1 MSNHDE
7 NETYVEGEHLGVPT
21 LLDALTDVVERARAM
36 PMSSSVLVNRNEALD
51 LIDEL
56 RDALPTQLTRADEV
70 LSDADQVL
78 ADAQAEAENLIATAR
93 ARADELIS
101 TEQVVVRAEAHARE
115 IVAHAEATSA
125 TLRHE
130 ADDYCDRRLAEFEI
144 DLGKILAQVRSG
156 RVKLADRLGESA
168 EGTPAREDER

>member
-7 NETYVEGEHLGVPT
+7 NQTYVEGEHLNVPT
-21 LLDALTDVVERARAM
+21 LLDALTDVIERARSM

-70 LSDADQVL
+70 LSDADQVMS
-78 ADAQAEAENLIATAR
+78 DAQAEAENLIATAR
-93 ARADELIS
+93 ARADELIR

-144 DLGKILAQVRSG
+144 DLGKILAQVHAG
-156 RVKLADRLGESA
+156 RDKLADRLGES
-168 EGTPAREDER
+168 DERTAPADER

>member
-7 NETYVEGEHLGVPT
+7 TETYVEGEHLGVPT
-21 LLDALTDVVERARAM
+21 LLDALTDVIERARSM

-78 ADAQAEAENLIATAR
+78 SDRSCAR
-93 ARADELIS
+93 GRAHPD
-101 TEQVVVRAEAHARE
+101 
-115 IVAHAEATSA
+115 
-125 TLRHE
+125 
-130 ADDYCDRRLAEFEI
+130 
-144 DLGKILAQVRSG
+144 
-156 RVKLADRLGESA
+156 
-168 EGTPAREDER
+168 